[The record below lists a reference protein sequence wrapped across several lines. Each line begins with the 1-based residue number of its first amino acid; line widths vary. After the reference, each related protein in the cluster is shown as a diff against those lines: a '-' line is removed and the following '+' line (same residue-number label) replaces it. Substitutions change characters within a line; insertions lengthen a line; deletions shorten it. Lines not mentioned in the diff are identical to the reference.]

1 MERKARAELTA
12 VQEGWLVHL
21 QACASTGE
29 TMRGYA
35 MRKGLSEHALYQ
47 AAKELRRKGALP
59 PVKRSSAKRI
69 AKRAAESRPR
79 FVEVKT
85 TAAAPR
91 EAAAWRAHLP
101 NGVVIEGSSELGEAV
116 EALSRL

>member
-1 MERKARAELTA
+1 MERKPGAELSA

-21 QACASTGE
+21 RSCASTGE

-35 MRKGLSEHALYQ
+35 ARKGLSEHALYQ

-59 PVKRSSAKRI
+59 PVNRTRGKRVAKRT
-69 AKRAAESRPR
+69 AEARPR

-85 TAAAPR
+85 AGAAPR
-91 EAAAWRAHLP
+91 ESAAWRAHLP
-101 NGVVIEGSSELGEAV
+101 NGVVIEGSTGLVEAV